1 MLTLV
6 RIFGATAVYESS
18 PKIDSFLSPA
28 SSSSTSS
35 SQPRTGQDHERYVS
49 GDLSM
54 LTSTAGWLEEKIRC
68 AGRFCRDGVSVL
80 LHNGVSFGRNDA
92 WSGVQTYVCDEI

>member
-1 MLTLV
+1 
-6 RIFGATAVYESS
+6 
-18 PKIDSFLSPA
+18 
-28 SSSSTSS
+28 
-35 SQPRTGQDHERYVS
+35 
-49 GDLSM
+49 M